1 MDIMPLDD
9 MPEPDKV
16 EKVWKEISEIQKIMF
31 AKVYNEEETFR
42 GMDPEEFSR
51 YKKIAETYKYEELC
65 DKLNEKCKG
74 ALPSDEVT
82 IMTRYQ
88 P

>member
-16 EKVWKEISEIQKIMF
+16 EKVWKEISEIRRSCLRRFIM
-31 AKVYNEEETFR
+31 KKKHFR

-51 YKKIAETYKYEELC
+51 YKKLLRRISTKNC
-65 DKLNEKCKG
+65 VIN
-74 ALPSDEVT
+74 
-82 IMTRYQ
+82 
-88 P
+88 